1 MRGCAKVTRA
11 ADRCY
16 KKPAMVVP
24 PWLTLMVAGMVI
36 AFGLYRL
43 RMAFRSKEEDERAR
57 RRKGL
62 DGLPRRRQ
70 AVFGILYL
78 ILGGILLADLLGVA
92 TNPFRLLMPDKSEPA
107 PEAETETKIDDAVQ
121 VMPRPTPAPA
131 PASEA
136 PPSN

>member
-62 DGLPRRRQ
+62 YGLPRRRQ

-92 TNPFRLLMPDKSEPA
+92 TNPFRLLMPEKSEPA
-107 PEAETETKIDDAVQ
+107 PAPEIGDAVQ

-131 PASEA
+131 SEA